1 MSGFFDD
8 ADVISTYSRAQ
19 AIEDGA
25 LVDVSELAR
34 DAGFRVSVAITAA
47 LHGLLSDIPTGSGE
61 DYTGR
66 LWDVLWM
73 ASLAA
78 RRGANSDRVHFEVIV
93 NQPGKP
99 RGALV
104 KLWSQIGP
112 GDTWEPVITIMLEGE
127 D

>member
-1 MSGFFDD
+1 MAGIFDD

-19 AIEDGA
+19 AIEDGV

-34 DAGFRVSVAITAA
+34 EAGFRVPVAITAA
-47 LHGLLSDIPTGSGE
+47 LHGLLSDIPKGSGE

-66 LWDVLWM
+66 LWDVLRM
-73 ASLAA
+73 VALAA
-78 RRGANSDRVHFEVIV
+78 RRAASSDRVHVEVIV

-104 KLWSQIGP
+104 KLWSLIGP
-112 GDTWEPVITIMLEGE
+112 GDTWEPVITIMLESE